1 MADALGTQTGLNDV
15 DCFARVDRLV
25 WTNRLT
31 HIAVDTRVSDLQRHG
46 PRTARSARDLAAQRR
61 IDIGRHKL
69 VHIATQNRNFA
80 HQTR

>member
-1 MADALGTQTGLNDV
+1 MADALGAQIGIDNI

-31 HIAVDTRVSDLQRHG
+31 HIAVDTRIGDLQRHVVL
-46 PRTARSARDLAAQRR
+46 RVLARDLAAQSR

-69 VHIATQNRNFA
+69 VNVTAQNRDFT